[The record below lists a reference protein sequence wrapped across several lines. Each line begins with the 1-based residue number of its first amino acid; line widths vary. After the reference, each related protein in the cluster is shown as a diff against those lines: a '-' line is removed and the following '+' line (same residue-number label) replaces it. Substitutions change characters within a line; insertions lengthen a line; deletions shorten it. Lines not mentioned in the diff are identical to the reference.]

1 MGRQTGL
8 GPGCVYPQTQ
18 AVSAEGLGPGLVSE
32 PRGCSLSQLA
42 LSTPTDVPRGS
53 GKPLQKPRASTP
65 SPPQVFHVAYVLI
78 KFANAP
84 RPDLW
89 VLERST
95 DFGRTYQP
103 WQFFACE
110 CP

>member
-1 MGRQTGL
+1 MGG
-8 GPGCVYPQTQ
+8 
-18 AVSAEGLGPGLVSE
+18 AA
-32 PRGCSLSQLA
+32 
-42 LSTPTDVPRGS
+42 S
-53 GKPLQKPRASTP
+53 GHQHPHH
-65 SPPQVFHVAYVLI
+65 PQVFHVAYVLI

-95 DFGRTYQP
+95 DFGHTYQP

-110 CP
+110 SPGAGGWQGRGPLGWAVIAVPSRVWLLHGSGRLGACP